1 MLLLTQR
8 GTPTIYYGEEIG
20 MSGVPI
26 PREQARDPQGHR
38 TGRNR
43 DPERTPMQWNGEQ
56 HAGFSSHEPWLP
68 VEKDVS
74 GVNVAVQS
82 ADAKS
87 MLNLHRGLIGLRA
100 REPVLLGGAHIQVVR
115 ERPLLAYRREG
126 DGRALMILLNLGH
139 EPRRCE
145 VERGRAGRILLST
158 FMDRADE
165 QTGDALD
172 LRADEGVVV
181 AFD

>member
-1 MLLLTQR
+1 MR
-8 GTPTIYYGEEIG
+8 
-20 MSGVPI
+20 GVPI
-26 PREQARDPQGHR
+26 PREQARDPQGQR

-68 VEKDVS
+68 VEEDFS
-74 GVNVAVQS
+74 HINVAAQS
-82 ADAKS
+82 ADPKS
-87 MLNLHRGLIGLRA
+87 MLSLHRALIALRA
-100 REPVLLGGAHIQVVR
+100 REPVLLGGVHTSVVR

-126 DGRALMILLNLGH
+126 DGRTLMILLNFGH

-145 VERGRAGRILLST
+145 VERGRAGRVLLST
-158 FMDRADE
+158 FLDRVDE
-165 QTGDALD
+165 ETGDAVD

-181 AFD
+181 ALD